1 MCQHKLIYSIP
12 PDLDYFCIGNCNTD
26 YYGTLASVEF
36 HPILPFSLLS
46 SSLKAYLISALS
58 PKALDARSDT
68 ITRSFRFDLELSR
81 ILDEE
86 AERMGVSVNS
96 VVGIILRRFAEFG
109 RFLSKIDMVV
119 INRELLTT
127 LIDSLDENT
136 ILELGNRLGASVP
149 KDTIVFWKKELNDE
163 NVFEYVEKIMCRYG
177 HLGTYDEV
185 NQARSRTI
193 VVRHRLG
200 KKGSKFFE
208 SFFRSMVKSTIGKES
223 IFELTDASIK
233 LQVLY

>member
-1 MCQHKLIYSIP
+1 MDFY
-12 PDLDYFCIGNCNTD
+12 
-26 YYGTLASVEF
+26 
-36 HPILPFSLLS
+36 PISPFSLLS

-58 PKALDARSDT
+58 PKAPDARSDT

-136 ILELGNRLGASVP
+136 ILELGNKLG
-149 KDTIVFWKKELNDE
+149 DL
-163 NVFEYVEKIMCRYG
+163 
-177 HLGTYDEV
+177 
-185 NQARSRTI
+185 
-193 VVRHRLG
+193 
-200 KKGSKFFE
+200 
-208 SFFRSMVKSTIGKES
+208 
-223 IFELTDASIK
+223 
-233 LQVLY
+233 

>member
-1 MCQHKLIYSIP
+1 
-12 PDLDYFCIGNCNTD
+12 
-26 YYGTLASVEF
+26 
-36 HPILPFSLLS
+36 
-46 SSLKAYLISALS
+46 LS
-58 PKALDARSDT
+58 PKAPDARSDT

-136 ILELGNRLGASVP
+136 ILELGNKLGGSVP
-149 KDTIVFWKKELNDE
+149 KDTIVFWKKELNEE

-185 NQARSRTI
+185 NQPKSRTI

-233 LQVLY
+233 LEVIY